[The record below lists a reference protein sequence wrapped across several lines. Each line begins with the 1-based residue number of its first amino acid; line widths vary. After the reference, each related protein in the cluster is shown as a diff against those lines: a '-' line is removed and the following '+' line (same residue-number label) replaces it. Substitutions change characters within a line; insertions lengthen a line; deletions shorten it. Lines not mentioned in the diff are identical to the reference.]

1 MAMFGIGP
9 VELLIIG
16 VVLLILLGAV
26 VVPVVLIVLLQRKKQ
41 SPPNPNLSPCPDC
54 GWLISRQAISC
65 PQCGRPI
72 KPPVA
77 ET

>member
-26 VVPVVLIVLLQRKKQ
+26 VVPVVLIVFLRKK
-41 SPPNPNLSPCPDC
+41 PAPNPNLSPCPDC
-54 GWLISRQAISC
+54 GWLISRKAISC
-65 PQCGRPI
+65 PQCGRPQR
-72 KPPVA
+72 PAAPQA
-77 ET
+77 

>member
-1 MAMFGIGP
+1 MAMFGVNL

-26 VVPVVLIVLLQRKKQ
+26 VVPVVLIVFLLRKK
-41 SPPNPNLSPCPDC
+41 SAPNPNLSPCLDC

-65 PQCGRPI
+65 PQCGRPQS
-72 KPPVA
+72 PA
-77 ET
+77 AGEA

>member
-1 MAMFGIGP
+1 MAMFGVGP

-26 VVPVVLIVLLQRKKQ
+26 VVPLVLIVFLLRKK
-41 SPPNPNLSPCPDC
+41 PAPNPNLSPCPDC

-65 PQCGRPI
+65 PQCGRPQS
-72 KPPVA
+72 PAAPQA
-77 ET
+77 